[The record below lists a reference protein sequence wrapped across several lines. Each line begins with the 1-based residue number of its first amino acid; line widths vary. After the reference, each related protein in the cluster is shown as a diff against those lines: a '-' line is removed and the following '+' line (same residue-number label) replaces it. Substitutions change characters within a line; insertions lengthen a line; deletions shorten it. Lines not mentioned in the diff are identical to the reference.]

1 MAAENLEV
9 LRGLA
14 QAAADS
20 YDGAIDEDGNP
31 VEIGL
36 KREDK
41 NHSYSQ
47 KAMGHK

>member
-20 YDGAIDEDGNP
+20 YDGAMDEDGNAI
-31 VEIGL
+31 EIGL

-41 NHSYSQ
+41 NQY
-47 KAMGHK
+47 KRNM

>member
-36 KREDK
+36 K
-41 NHSYSQ
+41 
-47 KAMGHK
+47 